1 MKRET
6 TLVFVLA
13 GLGSLAACA
22 PEYVLGGA
30 SDGGSPDALGGG
42 VSSSSGAFPL
52 TDAGTGG
59 AGASHVAGGAGTTYV
74 AGSSGATH
82 LAGSGGV
89 PGAGGSRVSQGGVG
103 GSVTATM
110 AGSPDGA
117 AGAPGPLVCG
127 TGIRGGGYVNPC
139 VYQRQAG
146 AGGEAGAGGAGTS
159 GECHAYDL
167 IGAYWNRTSETAAC
181 IESVDDISPAT
192 GVGIER
198 GLLADLNRWGVE
210 QFVESEDGLRVGA
223 IGLTVDQQT
232 KLYVLDLTTGITSAV
247 AVAANYTLAGALG
260 SGQFVGAYW
269 TGSAEQVDLI
279 EPITGAVTPV
289 GTLGDLHWW
298 SSQLVLDRAAHRVY
312 ALGSPGE
319 LGNPSKFYSL
329 DLTNGTVSSQPF
341 PWNGFIGGVT
351 TDGQIVGANFDPTT
365 GWHVVTIDPTT
376 LAMKQKGA
384 LVDIGGLSYLVYD
397 STQNIA
403 YSVTIDSS
411 PDGKSYLFGF
421 NLTTGVETKV
431 PTSQRYQLAK
441 Q

>member
-1 MKRET
+1 MRREAA
-6 TLVFVLA
+6 LVVVLA

-22 PEYVLGGA
+22 PEYVLGGS
-30 SDGGSPDALGGG
+30 SDGGAPVAPGGG
-42 VSSSSGAFPL
+42 SSGAFPVSE
-52 TDAGTGG
+52 GG
-59 AGASHVAGGAGTTYV
+59 AGASHFAGAGAGGG
-74 AGSSGATH
+74 GASH
-82 LAGSGGV
+82 SAGSGGV
-89 PGAGGSRVSQGGVG
+89 PSAGSSAIGRGGASGSMSVS
-103 GSVTATM
+103 M

-139 VYQRQAG
+139 LYLAQG
-146 AGGEAGAGGAGTS
+146 GGEAGAGGAGTP

-181 IESVDDISPAT
+181 IESVDDISPTT
-192 GVGIER
+192 GIGIER
-198 GLLADLNRWGVE
+198 GLLADLNTWSTE

-223 IGLTVDQQT
+223 IGFTTDHQT
-232 KLYVLDLTTGITSAV
+232 KLYMLDLTTGITSAV
-247 AVAANYTLAGALG
+247 AVAADYMLAGVLT

-269 TGSAEQVDLI
+269 NGSAEQVDLI
-279 EPITGAVTPV
+279 EPTTGAVTPV

-298 SSQLVLDRAAHRVY
+298 SNQFVLDRAAHRVY
-312 ALGSPGE
+312 ALGSPGDP
-319 LGNPSKFYSL
+319 GASSKLYSL
-329 DLTNGTVSSQPF
+329 DLTDGTLTSQPF
-341 PWNGFIGGVT
+341 SWDGFIGGVT
-351 TDGQIVGANFDPTT
+351 SAGQIVGANFGLTT
-365 GWHVVTIDPTT
+365 GWYVVTIDPTT
-376 LAMKQKGA
+376 LVMKQKGA

-403 YSVTIDSS
+403 YSVTLDSS
-411 PDGKSYLFGF
+411 SDGNSYLFGF